1 MIEDLQR
8 WSGLGKTALKQW
20 ISDCGEELQ
29 NKEIDGRIYYFASS
43 WAKRSG
49 VEGSQKKLWDV
60 SMPLRFTQHDISLW
74 KNTLTHFLAGFDERL
89 LGYKDRSM
97 TVHNNDL
104 NKIDV
109 SHNGVFKPTI
119 MIDGVTVSIRSI
131 KYKIK
136 LTEITVTWFGAFNKS
151 DISVLQKPIGDYA
164 QHLAKKIKFTIV

>member
-1 MIEDLQR
+1 MVGYTTLRHPERNAVESKDLKKNYEMFR
-8 WSGLGKTALKQW
+8 CRYALLNMTFP
-20 ISDCGEELQ
+20 CE
-29 NKEIDGRIYYFASS
+29 
-43 WAKRSG
+43 
-49 VEGSQKKLWDV
+49 
-60 SMPLRFTQHDISLW
+60 

-136 LTEITVTWFGAFNKS
+136 LTEITVT
-151 DISVLQKPIGDYA
+151 
-164 QHLAKKIKFTIV
+164 